1 MVDIWTLH
9 TSTYLW
15 LVLIIHVVY
24 LAVLVGL
31 VDTAPEYIDKL
42 ESYIKVYVAL
52 FLVLRFNKYTGTS
65 HFTPLDRT
73 IVFSAGLVVLSTSAL
88 GWLVESYKKQVKDF
102 ARMIF
107 KPAVDVVKGEQE
119 QS

>member
-15 LVLIIHVVY
+15 LALLIHVVY
-24 LAVLVGL
+24 LAVLVGI
-31 VDTAPEYIDKL
+31 VDTAPEYIHTL
-42 ESYIKVYVAL
+42 ESYVKVYVAL

-65 HFTPLDRT
+65 NFTPLDRK

-88 GWLVESYKKQVKDF
+88 GWLVDSYKKQVKDF
-102 ARMIF
+102 VRMIF
-107 KPAVDVVKGEQE
+107 KPATDVVKGE
-119 QS
+119 